1 MYGDLKAKPLGV
13 DNTYEISAF
22 DDRDAIVAATVV
34 GYGFKANSELGF
46 PLLVF

>member
-1 MYGDLKAKPLGV
+1 VYGELKAKPAN
-13 DNTYEISAF
+13 DNTYELSAF
-22 DDRDAIVAATVV
+22 DEGEVTVEASVV